1 MKNGGVGMVLNA
13 CVAKKS
19 RQASLDIIRIIA
31 LVFVFMIHG
40 AETVWGVS
48 SDGLA
53 SASELTKIVV
63 MVIYTLGRLSVPL
76 FLFITGYLMLGRYYK
91 KEDIFTF
98 YKTKVWR
105 LLKIAWIW
113 TAIYYFIDILFLGR
127 GFSVADAIKQ
137 FLFIGDWLSAP
148 HMWYMPAII
157 GVYLFIPF
165 VSNVLQKIDNR
176 VLAILLC
183 LAVFYLFVVP
193 TANDLSLAYNR
204 SPIINKVEL
213 HYLGGFC
220 GTMIVIGQ
228 LVRRSMTWL
237 NKHVKS
243 WLLVLIT
250 VISVYLSVAMHY
262 LLVSILEQDYGPWY
276 DSIFILFAS
285 ICLFILLLRLL
296 EKSSQSQLLSM
307 LATSVFGCYLVHYVF
322 IYMLNHLVHDLGVG
336 AWLQYIA
343 VVVGPVI
350 ASVIVVLI
358 VRKASPS
365 LAKSIGF
372 IM

>member
-1 MKNGGVGMVLNA
+1 MSEGKLGGVANQNL
-13 CVAKKS
+13 CKRF
-19 RQASLDIIRIIA
+19 RQANLDIIRIIA
-31 LVFVFMIHG
+31 LMFVFMIHG
-40 AETVWGVS
+40 VETVWGVS
-48 SDGLA
+48 PDGLA
-53 SASELTKIVV
+53 GASELTKIEV
-63 MVIYTLGRLSVPL
+63 MIIYTLGRLSVPL
-76 FLFITGYLMLGRYYK
+76 FLFITGYLMLGKYYK

-98 YKTKVWR
+98 YKTKVWK
-105 LLKIAWIW
+105 LLKITWIW
-113 TAIYYFIDILFLGR
+113 TAIYCIAGILFLNR
-127 GFSVADAIKQ
+127 DFSVIDVIKQ
-137 FLFIGDWLSAP
+137 FLFISDQLSAP

-165 VSNVLQKIDNR
+165 VSNILQKIDTR
-176 VLAILLC
+176 VLIVLLC

-193 TANDLSLAYNR
+193 TANDFSLAYNR

-220 GTMIVIGQ
+220 GAMVVIGQ
-228 LVRRSMTWL
+228 LIRRGMVWL

-243 WLLVLIT
+243 WWLVLIT
-250 VISVYLSVAMHY
+250 IISAYLSVAMHY
-262 LLVSILEQDYGPWY
+262 LLVSVLGQDYGPWY

-285 ICLFILLLRLL
+285 TCLFILLLRLF

-336 AWLQYIA
+336 AWLQYAA

-350 ASVIVVLI
+350 ASVVVVLI

>member
-1 MKNGGVGMVLNA
+1 MSEGKLGGVANKNLHT
-13 CVAKKS
+13 KS
-19 RQASLDIIRIIA
+19 RQANLDIIRIIA
-31 LVFVFMIHG
+31 LIFVFMIHG
-40 AETVWGVS
+40 VETVWGVS
-48 SDGLA
+48 PDGLA
-53 SASELTKIVV
+53 GASELTKIMV
-63 MVIYTLGRLSVPL
+63 MIIYTLGRLSVPL
-76 FLFITGYLMLGRYYK
+76 FLFITGYLMLGRYYE
-91 KEDIFTF
+91 KEDVFTF
-98 YKTKVWR
+98 YKTKVWK
-105 LLKIAWIW
+105 LLKVTWIW
-113 TAIYYFIDILFLGR
+113 TAIYYLIDILFLGR
-127 GFSVADAIKQ
+127 GFSVADAMKQ
-137 FLFIGDWLSAP
+137 FLFISDWLSAP

-220 GTMIVIGQ
+220 GAMIVMGQ
-228 LVRRSMTWL
+228 LIRRGMAWL

-243 WLLVLIT
+243 WLLVLIA

-262 LLVSILEQDYGPWY
+262 LLVSVLEQDYGPWY

-285 ICLFILLLRLL
+285 ICLFILLLRLF

-322 IYMLNHLVHDLGVG
+322 IYMLDNLVHDLGVG
-336 AWLQYIA
+336 AWLQYAA
-343 VVVGPVI
+343 VVVGSVI
-350 ASVIVVLI
+350 ASMVVVLI
-358 VRKASPS
+358 IRKVSPS

>member
-1 MKNGGVGMVLNA
+1 MSEGRASVVLES

-19 RQASLDIIRIIA
+19 RQANLDIIRIIA
-31 LVFVFMIHG
+31 LMFVFMIHG
-40 AETVWGVS
+40 AETVWGAS

-53 SASELTKIVV
+53 GASELAKIVV

-76 FLFITGYLMLGRYYK
+76 FLFITGYLMLGKYYK
-91 KEDIFTF
+91 KEGVFTF
-98 YKTKVWR
+98 YKTKVWK
-105 LLKIAWIW
+105 LLKITWIW
-113 TAIYYFIDILFLGR
+113 TAIYYLIDILFFGR
-127 GFSVADAIKQ
+127 GFSIADAMKQ
-137 FLFIGDWLSAP
+137 FLFISDWLSAP

-183 LAVFYLFVVP
+183 LAVFYLFAVP

-220 GTMIVIGQ
+220 GVMIVIGQ
-228 LVRRSMTWL
+228 LIRCGMAWL

-243 WLLVLIT
+243 WLLVLIA
-250 VISVYLSVAMHY
+250 VVSVYLSVAMHY
-262 LLVSILEQDYGPWY
+262 LLVSVLGQDYGPWY

-285 ICLFILLLRLL
+285 TCLFILLLRLF
-296 EKSSQSQLLSM
+296 EKSSQSQLLSI

-322 IYMLNHLVHDLGVG
+322 IYMLDNLVHDLGVS
-336 AWLQYIA
+336 AWLQYVA
-343 VVVGPVI
+343 VVVGSVI
-350 ASVIVVLI
+350 ASAVVALI
-358 VRKASPS
+358 VRKVSPS